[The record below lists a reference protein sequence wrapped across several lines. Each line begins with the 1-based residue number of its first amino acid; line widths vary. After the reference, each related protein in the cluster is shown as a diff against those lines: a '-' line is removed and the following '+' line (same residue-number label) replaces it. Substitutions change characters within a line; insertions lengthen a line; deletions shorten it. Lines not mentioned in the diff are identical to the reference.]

1 MTRTIKSYSDPR
13 KHYFLTISDETGQA
27 VDCQCPDCQ
36 IRQHQCKHQRDF
48 NAEVAKA
55 LVFNELRR
63 KYDSRL
69 NGDEV
74 TRRCYYEL
82 QIGA

>member
-1 MTRTIKSYSDPR
+1 MTKTIKSYSDPR
-13 KHYFLTISDETGQA
+13 KHYFLTIDDETGQA

-36 IRQHQCKHQRDF
+36 IRRRQCKHQRDF

-63 KYDSRL
+63 RYDCRL
-69 NGDEV
+69 NGQAAAQ
-74 TRRCYYEL
+74 RINFEL
-82 QIGA
+82 AMGL

>member
-13 KHYFLTISDETGQA
+13 KHYFLTINDETGLA
-27 VDCQCPDCQ
+27 DDCQCPDCQ
-36 IRQHQCKHQRDF
+36 IRQRQCKHQRDF
-48 NAEVAKA
+48 NTEVARA

-69 NGDEV
+69 NGQAASQ
-74 TRRCYYEL
+74 RCYYEL
-82 QIGA
+82 SIGA